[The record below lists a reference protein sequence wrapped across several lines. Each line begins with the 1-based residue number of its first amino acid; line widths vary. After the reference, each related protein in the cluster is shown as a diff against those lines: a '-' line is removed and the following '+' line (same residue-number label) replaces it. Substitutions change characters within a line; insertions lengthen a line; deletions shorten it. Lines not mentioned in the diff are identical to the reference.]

1 MATSRNKTQPT
12 KVDVESYIARIPDE
26 ARRRDCG
33 LLVDLMRKATGCAP
47 KMWGPSIVGFDEYHY
62 RYESGREGDSSV
74 VGFSSGSAH
83 LSLYLLEGFDSD
95 EAKALLS
102 RLGKHKTAK
111 VCLYIKRLA
120 DVDLTVLERLVVLS
134 VEGTRLRYPKA
145 QS

>member
-12 KVDVESYIARIPDE
+12 KVDVETYIARIPDE

-47 KMWGPSIVGFDEYHY
+47 MMWGPSIVGFDEYHY
-62 RYESGREGDSSV
+62 RYESGREGESCI

-83 LSLYLLEGFDSD
+83 ISLYLLEGFDSD
-95 EAKALLS
+95 ESKALLS

-120 DVDLTVLERLVVLS
+120 DVDLAVLERLVVLS

-145 QS
+145 KP

>member
-12 KVDVESYIARIPDE
+12 KVDVETYIARIPDE

-47 KMWGPSIVGFDEYHY
+47 MMWGPSIVGFDEYHY

-74 VGFSSGSAH
+74 VGLSSGPAH
-83 LSLYLLEGFDSD
+83 ISLYLLEGFDSD
-95 EAKALLS
+95 ESKALLS

-120 DVDLTVLERLVVLS
+120 DVDLAVLERLVVLS

-145 QS
+145 KP

>member
-1 MATSRNKTQPT
+1 MASSRNKTQPT

-33 LLVDLMRKATGCAP
+33 LLVDLMGKATGCAP

-62 RYESGREGDSSV
+62 RYESGREGESCI

-83 LSLYLLEGFDSD
+83 ISLYLLEGFDSD
-95 EAKALLS
+95 ESKALLS

-134 VEGTRLRYPKA
+134 VDGTRLRYPKA
-145 QS
+145 KP

>member
-26 ARRRDCG
+26 SRRRDCG

-62 RYESGREGDSSV
+62 RYESGREGESCI

-83 LSLYLLEGFDSD
+83 ISLYLLEGFDSD
-95 EAKALLS
+95 ESKALLS

-120 DVDLTVLERLVVLS
+120 DVDLAVLERLIVLS

-145 QS
+145 KP